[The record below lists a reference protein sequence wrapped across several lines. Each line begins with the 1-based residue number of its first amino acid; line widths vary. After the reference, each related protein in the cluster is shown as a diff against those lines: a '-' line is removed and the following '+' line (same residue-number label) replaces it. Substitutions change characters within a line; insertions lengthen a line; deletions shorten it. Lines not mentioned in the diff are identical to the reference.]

1 MNEPVFISHYDKKL
15 IDINDLPVGNP
26 VVINTIQLLRL
37 LTKLDQAGSSSSSSS
52 SDFLI
57 SSDDLQCLELKQA
70 SSSDDYDHLSRFL
83 SQESVQQLLKRS
95 IILITTH
102 AGFHETSESIIEILT
117 QITGDYLKKLT
128 HLLRSSDDSKHF
140 RGPNDFIDLLNRAFA
155 EIGLDLP
162 TIQHYESTLR
172 SYRNTVHKEVVK
184 KLNIIQQNNS
194 AKFN

>member
-26 VVINTIQLLRL
+26 VVINTIQLLQL
-37 LTKLDQAGSSSSSSS
+37 LTKLERAGSS
-52 SDFLI
+52 SDFLP
-57 SSDDLQCLELKQA
+57 SPDDLQCLELKQA

-83 SQESVQQLLKRS
+83 SQESVKQLLKRS

-102 AGFHETSESIIEILT
+102 SGFHETSESIIEILT

-128 HLLRSSDDSKHF
+128 HLLRSSADSKHF

-162 TIQHYESTLR
+162 KIQHYESTLR
-172 SYRNTVHKEVVK
+172 SYRNTVHKEVIK
-184 KLNIIQQNNS
+184 KLNIIQQNNPT
-194 AKFN
+194 FD